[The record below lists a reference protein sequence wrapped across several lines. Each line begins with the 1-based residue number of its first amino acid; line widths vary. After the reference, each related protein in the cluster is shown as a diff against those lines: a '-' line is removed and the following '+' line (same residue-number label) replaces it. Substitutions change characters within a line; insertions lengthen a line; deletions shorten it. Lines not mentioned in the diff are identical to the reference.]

1 MKKSLLTLVLLT
13 AGALPAD
20 VFTSPNGRVACDFAL
35 RDGVP
40 LAVVSYDGRRVFE
53 SELGFNRAKLE
64 VLDTATRTVK
74 GAWKPVW
81 GFKAEYPENYVEQ
94 TVRLK
99 RPGAVQTDETLELR
113 CYDEGFAVRAK
124 IVLNVYGSG
133 EIKGERTCWRFAEGA
148 KAWSIPGTEST
159 FPAEP
164 YDLKAL
170 EDREAWRMPFTVEIP
185 GVGSASILEANVRD
199 YPRSYLR
206 TSGGAVRPVF
216 ALGTKEGRGEVV
228 SPWRAVQLA
237 ADVERESVLPG

>member
-1 MKKSLLTLVLLT
+1 MSYNAAMKQSLLTLVLLT

-40 LAVVSYDGRRVFE
+40 VAVVSYDGRRVFE

-99 RPGAVQTDETLELR
+99 RPGAVQADETLELR

-148 KAWSIPGTEST
+148 KAWCIPGTEST

-170 EDREAWRMPFTVEIP
+170 GDREA
-185 GVGSASILEANVRD
+185 
-199 YPRSYLR
+199 
-206 TSGGAVRPVF
+206 
-216 ALGTKEGRGEVV
+216 
-228 SPWRAVQLA
+228 
-237 ADVERESVLPG
+237 

>member
-40 LAVVSYDGRRVFE
+40 VAVVSYDGRRVFE

-113 CYDEGFAVRAK
+113 CYDEGVAVRAK
-124 IVLNVYGSG
+124 VVVGDRKGSLIVREDDYREHLLARPLA
-133 EIKGERTCWRFAEGA
+133 ELAPKTPRTPENYRRAMRNFAA
-148 KAWSIPGTEST
+148 
-159 FPAEP
+159 
-164 YDLKAL
+164 
-170 EDREAWRMPFTVEIP
+170 
-185 GVGSASILEANVRD
+185 
-199 YPRSYLR
+199 
-206 TSGGAVRPVF
+206 
-216 ALGTKEGRGEVV
+216 
-228 SPWRAVQLA
+228 A
-237 ADVERESVLPG
+237 ADLVGPIGDGAAFVGRALIHTAVGF